1 MSEKGNA
8 SSCKESAQ
16 HGRWTEEEHQLF
28 LEGLKLFNKD
38 WRAIE
43 RYIGTRTCSQ
53 IRSHAQKF
61 FMRLEKQSAE
71 RECGP
76 TNQLE
81 SSEGLFSAPLKFKKM
96 LSTATIIDPTH
107 YHLLSNRDESKV
119 EASLDS
125 KEHSILTDQNR
136 PYKR

>member
-61 FMRLEKQSAE
+61 FMRLEKQHGIESQSLA
-71 RECGP
+71 
-76 TNQLE
+76 
-81 SSEGLFSAPLKFKKM
+81 SSEDLRAG
-96 LSTATIIDPTH
+96 
-107 YHLLSNRDESKV
+107 
-119 EASLDS
+119 
-125 KEHSILTDQNR
+125 Q
-136 PYKR
+136 